1 MKNLILVGVI
11 AACVNAFATP
21 ATPGNATPGNAT
33 PGNAT
38 PGNATPGSATPGN
51 ATPGPATAG
60 PATAGS
66 GFPGDMGRPFNGLPF
81 PPGPLPPRPPE
92 RALPRAPSIDL
103 ALEAAKAIV
112 AACKGY
118 RVGVSVIDS
127 AGTPKLYYIPDGTDG
142 SHAYTGF
149 RKAYTALTFKMPTS
163 RGGALTK
170 TDPNLAGKIKEDTN
184 LLTFA
189 GGLPLMAG
197 AEVIGAIGVSG
208 AEPSA
213 KDEECG
219 LVGVDKIKDRLR

>member
-1 MKNLILVGVI
+1 MKNPFGSSVLITVLMACITGLAVS
-11 AACVNAFATP
+11 AAPST
-21 ATPGNATPGNAT
+21 T
-33 PGNAT
+33 
-38 PGNATPGSATPGN
+38 
-51 ATPGPATAG
+51 
-60 PATAGS
+60 GS
-66 GFPGDMGRPFNGLPF
+66 GFPGDKGRPGDGLPF

-92 RALPRAPSIDL
+92 RPLPRSPALDL

-112 AACKGY
+112 DACKGY
-118 RVGVSVIDS
+118 HVGVSVIDA

-163 RGGALTK
+163 QVGALSK
-170 TDPNLAGKIKEDTN
+170 TDPAVVAKIKGDTN

-189 GGLPLMAG
+189 GGLLLKAG
-197 AEVIGAIGVSG
+197 DEVIGAVGVSG

-219 LVGVDKIKDRLR
+219 LVGIGKIKDRLK

>member
-1 MKNLILVGVI
+1 MKNLIVALSVI
-11 AACVNAFATP
+11 ATCASASATP
-21 ATPGNATPGNAT
+21 ATT
-33 PGNAT
+33 
-38 PGNATPGSATPGN
+38 GS
-51 ATPGPATAG
+51 TA
-60 PATAGS
+60 PGS

-92 RALPRAPSIDL
+92 RPLPKAPSIDL
-103 ALEAAKAIV
+103 VLEAAKAIV

-118 RVGVSVIDS
+118 HVGVSVIDS

-163 RGGALTK
+163 RVGTLTK
-170 TDPNLAGKIKEDTN
+170 TDPSVVAKVKADPN

-189 GGLPLMAG
+189 GGLLLTAG
-197 AEVIGAIGVSG
+197 DEVIGAIGVSG

-219 LVGVDKIKDRLR
+219 LVGVDKIKDRLK